1 MKNKYNTLLFLA
13 LCLFG
18 LINNSGIHADEYLS
32 KSAWS
37 LSLPEAVTSFGAS
50 RDEKFLYVYGGH
62 VGDAHVYSKE
72 THSKS
77 FVRLNLKS
85 GKKLGRNFHLMI
97 LCRGLAWQLIKVGF
111 LYLEVLRQQMRR
123 ERNQTLALLI
133 KFRSL
138 IREKKF
144 GVI

>member
-18 LINNSGIHADEYLS
+18 LINNSEIHADEHLS

-85 GKKLGRNFHLMI
+85 KKKIWEKLPFNDPLQGFGMAAYKGRVFISGGSQATN
-97 LCRGLAWQLIKVGF
+97 
-111 LYLEVLRQQMRR
+111 
-123 ERNQTLALLI
+123 
-133 KFRSL
+133 
-138 IREKKF
+138 
-144 GVI
+144 